1 MRRGGRAGAGLLLVV
16 AMAGTAVAQT
26 TGADTEAVKP
36 WWGWVFLGRL
46 HPLVVH
52 FPIGLILAGAC
63 FELVQWLRRRPLPSD
78 VGRFCLGVGLV
89 SGAVAVWLG
98 TLNAGHQSITGE
110 SAAIL
115 DWHRYSAWTLLAVA
129 AGALFTGRV
138 MRARGVNRLGGAY
151 AGLVFGSA
159 LLVGAT
165 GHFGGQLVYGSTY
178 VTSVLPWNRADD
190 PPAAAQALA
199 ETPPAAIPA
208 PASDPVG
215 AVIVP
220 DDEAP
225 PVAAPSPP
233 DVPATATAPGDVHRV
248 PPPAPA
254 TTAERATPEALKA
267 DVPPSPSSQPP
278 DADPEGPGQ
287 AAQGAE
293 AAAISSV
300 SGGRIDFARQVEP
313 IFRGSCVE
321 CHGPDKVKAR
331 LRMDSV
337 ASLQAGGK
345 NGALFV
351 PGDPDAS
358 LLMRRVLG
366 LDGEDRM
373 PLDNDPLTPE
383 QLDTL
388 RQWIAQGARY
398 DARATPDS
406 QPQP

>member
-1 MRRGGRAGAGLLLVV
+1 MLVLAV
-16 AMAGTAVAQT
+16 AGTAVAQT
-26 TGADTEAVKP
+26 SGADTEAVKP

-52 FPIGLILAGAC
+52 FPIGLILAGAG

-89 SGAVAVWLG
+89 SGAIAVWLG
-98 TLNAGHQSITGE
+98 TLNAGQQSITGE

-115 DWHRYSAWTLLAVA
+115 DWHRYSAWALLAVA
-129 AGALFTGRV
+129 AVALFTGRV
-138 MRARGVNRLGGAY
+138 MRARSGDGLGGAY
-151 AGLVFGSA
+151 VGLVLASA
-159 LLVGAT
+159 LLVSAT

-190 PPAAAQALA
+190 PPAAAQAPA
-199 ETPPAAIPA
+199 ETAPAAIPA
-208 PASDPVG
+208 PANAPPVG
-215 AVIVP
+215 PAIVP
-220 DDEAP
+220 DDGAT
-225 PVAAPSPP
+225 PVAAPTPS
-233 DVPATATAPGDVHRV
+233 DAPATAKAAGEVHPV
-248 PPPAPA
+248 PPAAPSP
-254 TTAERATPEALKA
+254 TAERAAPTASPAA
-267 DVPPSPSSQPP
+267 VPPPPSGQPP
-278 DADPEGPGQ
+278 DADPEGPRQ
-287 AAQGAE
+287 AAPGAE
-293 AAAISSV
+293 AAVVSSAP
-300 SGGRIDFARQVEP
+300 GGRIDFARQVEP
-313 IFRGSCVE
+313 IFRASCVE

-337 ASLQAGGK
+337 ANLQAGGK
-345 NGALFV
+345 NGVLFV
-351 PGDPDAS
+351 PGDPDSS

-366 LDGEDRM
+366 LDGEDQM

-406 QPQP
+406 QQPQP